1 MRMRK
6 PPVWRMPAMQGLM
19 ILACVGISGALSGAV
34 AAFSALLGGLICMI
48 PGLYFSLAMFRY
60 QGARSARLIL
70 QTTYKA
76 ETIKMVMTAAGF
88 AAAFI
93 LVKPLS
99 AGHLFAAFIAVQAVH
114 WSAPWILQPRSQ

>member
-1 MRMRK
+1 MRK
-6 PPVWRMPAMQGLM
+6 PQVWRLPFAQGLLL
-19 ILACVGISGALSGAV
+19 LALVGISGALGGAV
-34 AAFSALLGGLICMI
+34 AAFSSLLGGLICMI

-114 WSAPWILQPRSQ
+114 WLAPWILQPRSQ